1 MLHLRFASAAIFLGI
16 LSTFAL
22 AVSHAQSSSP
32 SGLDLSAIDKSVN
45 PCDDFYQY
53 ACGTW
58 LKDNPIPPDESSWG
72 RFNVLH
78 ENNEKI
84 LRGIL
89 EDSAAH
95 TDRSPIDQKIGA
107 FYQSCMDEATLN
119 RLGKQ
124 PLQPDLDRIE
134 KITSRTELL
143 AEVVS
148 LQKQQTQVLFNFG
161 STPDPTNATDTIA
174 DLDQGGLG
182 LPEKDFYLRTD
193 PHSVEL
199 RKQYVAH
206 IGKMFQLLGLAPADA
221 DKQANAVMSLE
232 TDLAK
237 VSLDVTSRR
246 DPKNVVHKMSMKEL
260 AVLSPDFN
268 FSAYFSDMG
277 APPFQTLNVDVPT
290 FIKGLSQLLES
301 RPIRDWKDYLRWH
314 LIHSNAIYLS
324 DTFLTENFN
333 FYGRILSG
341 TPEMRP
347 RWKRCVNVVDDEL
360 GEALGKKYVDK
371 TFGEQGKART
381 LELVHEIEA
390 EMSKDIESLKWMSP
404 QTKAEAQ
411 IKLRAV
417 TNKIGYPDKWRD
429 YSSVKV
435 IPDDYFGDI
444 LRANQFE
451 VHRELSKINKPVD
464 RSEWGMT
471 PPTVNAYYD
480 PSENNINF
488 PAGILQ
494 APFYSNS
501 AGDPANYGAIGA
513 VIGHELTHGFDD
525 EGRQFDAEGNLKD
538 WWSKQ
543 DEEAFKKLADCFV
556 NEYGSFSP
564 TPGIE
569 LNGRLT
575 LGENTADNGGIHL
588 AYAALLDVH
597 NKKGVSLTALVD
609 GYTPQQQFFIGFA
622 QVWCNNE
629 RPEEARVLAQTDPHS
644 PGRFRANGVVS
655 NMPEFSQAFSCK
667 STDKMFAV
675 RACRVW

>member
-1 MLHLRFASAAIFLGI
+1 MRTRLAGLVLSLCFVSCLR
-16 LSTFAL
+16 
-22 AVSHAQSSSP
+22 AQSPSA

-58 LKDNPIPPDESSWG
+58 KKDNPIPADESSWG
-72 RFNVLH
+72 RFNVLE

-95 TDRSPIDQKIGA
+95 LDRSSTDQKIGA
-107 FYQSCMDEATLN
+107 LYQSCMDVPVLDK
-119 RLGKQ
+119 LGEK
-124 PLQPDLDRIE
+124 PIEPDLE
-134 KITSRTELL
+134 KINRISNLQELTV
-143 AEVVS
+143 EVAR
-148 LQKQQTQVLFNFG
+148 LQRQQTRVFFNFG
-161 STPDPTNATDTIA
+161 SSPDPTNASQTIA

-182 LPEKDFYLRTD
+182 LPEKDFYFRD
-193 PHSVEL
+193 DAHSVEL
-199 RKQYVAH
+199 RKKYVTH
-206 IGKMFQLLGLAPADA
+206 IENMLKLLGVSDADA
-221 DKQANAVMSLE
+221 VKKAAIVMSIE

-246 DPKNVVHKMSMKEL
+246 NPQNMVHKMSVAEL
-260 AVLSPDFN
+260 TKLSPGFD
-268 FSAYFSDMG
+268 FSAYFTAMG
-277 APPFQTLNVDVPT
+277 APSFQKLNVDVPA
-290 FIKGLSQLLES
+290 FIEGMSKLLQSHSIDE
-301 RPIRDWKDYLRWH
+301 WKDYLTWH
-314 LIHSNAIYLS
+314 LVHSNA
-324 DTFLTENFN
+324 TFLSSAFLDESFD
-333 FYGRILSG
+333 FYGRTLSG
-341 TPEMRP
+341 TPEIRP
-347 RWKRCVNVVDDEL
+347 RWKRCVSVVDDEL
-360 GEALGKKYVDK
+360 GDALGKKYVEK
-371 TFGEQGKART
+371 TFGQQGKART

-390 EMSKDIESLKWMSP
+390 EMSKDIQSLKWMSP
-404 QTKAEAQ
+404 KTKEEAQ

-429 YSSVKV
+429 YSSVK
-435 IPDDYFGDI
+435 IAAGEYFGDI
-444 LRANQFE
+444 VRANEFE
-451 VHRELSKINKPVD
+451 VHRELDKINKPVD
-464 RSEWGMT
+464 RAEWGMT

-525 EGRQFDAEGNLKD
+525 EGRQYDADGNLKE
-538 WWSKQ
+538 WWTKQ
-543 DEEAFKKLADCFV
+543 DGAEFDKLADCFV
-556 NEYGSFSP
+556 NEYGGFSP
-564 TPGIE
+564 TQGVE

-588 AYAALLDVH
+588 AFAALMDVMK
-597 NKKGVSLTALVD
+597 KKGVSLTATTD
-609 GYTPQQQFFIGFA
+609 GYTPEQQFFIGFA

-629 RPEEARVLAQTDPHS
+629 RPEESRVLAETDPHS
-644 PGRFRANGVVS
+644 PGRFRVNGVVS

-667 STDKMFAV
+667 STDKMFA
-675 RACRVW
+675 AHSCRVW